1 MSSLKRFF
9 DEYKSDEG
17 RATYK
22 HKHYQ
27 RIYEEH
33 LSRFID
39 EPVTLVE
46 LGIGY
51 GGSLQMWR
59 SFLGSKCSIIGIDK
73 HGQLC
78 FEDNQIHCI
87 ASDECNISSLG
98 LKDIDIFID
107 DGSHICSNQ
116 INTLNSMFP
125 MIKPGGVY
133 IVEDTHTSY
142 REDYGGGYNK
152 PGTLIQY
159 CKSLIESLHHQ
170 EDERIEFPS
179 FIQSIDSIQ
188 FYRTMVIIRKCEAP
202 T

>member
-1 MSSLKRFF
+1 LNELKRFF
-9 DEYKSDEG
+9 DNYESNEG
-17 RATYK
+17 RPTYK

-33 LSRFID
+33 LARFID
-39 EPVTLVE
+39 KPITLVE
-46 LGIGY
+46 IGIGY
-51 GGSLQMWR
+51 GGSLQMWK
-59 SFLGSKCSIIGIDK
+59 SFLGSQCSIIGIDK
-73 HGQLC
+73 HDHLC
-78 FEDNQIHCI
+78 FEDTQIHCI
-87 ASDECNISSLG
+87 ASDEANILSLG

-125 MIKPGGVY
+125 MIKHGGVY

-152 PGTLIQY
+152 PGTFIQY
-159 CKSLIESLHHQ
+159 CKSLIDSLHHQ
-170 EDERIEFPS
+170 EDERIESPS